1 MKIDPYLALL
11 GGMVVFAFLFPAE
24 GAAREVLEFGVNA
37 AIFGLFFLYGAR
49 LRAREVLVA
58 VRRYPPQLLMLLTTY
73 LVFPLLGVLTVWLL
87 GPVLDGPW
95 RTGILYLSVLPSTVQ
110 SSIAFTSIARGDVA
124 AALSGA
130 TISNLLGVFLTP
142 LLTSLV
148 LGVGDDVPTN
158 EGAVFAIALQIL
170 VPFGLGQL
178 ARRWLS
184 EPLERKKRVVSW
196 FDRGSILLVVYSA
209 FSEGA
214 RSGVFR
220 DVSLLEI
227 ALLLLLST
235 VLLGVVLAFTFFVSR
250 SIGLSRGEQ
259 IAVVFCGSKKSMASG
274 IPMAKLLFPASSLSA
289 IVVPL
294 MLFHQLQLF
303 VCAFIAQKYAEHAQK
318 AEGDAGSA

>member
-11 GGMVVFAFLFPAE
+11 GGMVALAFLFPAE
-24 GAAREVLEFGVNA
+24 GAAHVAIEFGVDA

-49 LRAREVLVA
+49 LRAREVLDA
-58 VRRYPPQLLMLLTTY
+58 MRRYPPQLLMLLTTY
-73 LVFPLLGVLTVWLL
+73 LVFPLLGVLTAWLL

-95 RTGILYLSVLPSTVQ
+95 KIGILYLSVLPSTVQ

-158 EGAVFAIALQIL
+158 EGAVLAISLQIL

-178 ARRWLS
+178 ARPWLS
-184 EPLERKKRVVSW
+184 SLLERKKRVVSW
-196 FDRGSILLVVYSA
+196 FDRGSILLIVYSA

-214 RSGVFR
+214 RSGVFQ

-227 ALLLLLST
+227 ALLLLLSGI
-235 VLLGVVLAFTFFVSR
+235 LLGIVLAFTFFVSR
-250 SIGLSRGEQ
+250 ALGLPRGEE

-274 IPMAKLLFPASSLSA
+274 IPMAKVLFPASSLSA

-303 VCAFIAQKYAEHAQK
+303 VCAFIAQKYAER
-318 AEGDAGSA
+318 AEQAVSEST